1 MTTVEAMQNYC
12 VPVVIDGGGQK
23 EIVEHEYSGYRFSSL
38 DDLKIYSLTL
48 IGDEGRRKTMA
59 ECAFERSHLFSKDV
73 FKIKF
78 EKLLAQLELELSGKD
93 SLPGAATNT

>member
-1 MTTVEAMQNYC
+1 M
-12 VPVVIDGGGQK
+12 
-23 EIVEHEYSGYRFSSL
+23 
-38 DDLKIYSLTL
+38 YSLTL
-48 IGDEGRRKTMA
+48 IGDEGRRKMMA

-78 EKLLAQLELELSGKD
+78 EKLLAQVELELSGKD